1 MPNWSSVI
9 TNVSIPSTIAVY
21 GNGKTLGFYD
31 GTDYFGC
38 SYFYGQNGGQNTN
51 LYNTNIGSNNLG
63 TNTSNAKSIGLTSD
77 TSGKS
82 GIVAKSNSITKT
94 SKSFKFCI
102 KY

>member
-21 GNGKTLGFYD
+21 GNGKTLGL
-31 GTDYFGC
+31 TDSTNYTAL
-38 SYFYGQNGGQNTN
+38 NGNTN
-51 LYNTNIGSNNLG
+51 GYIQNRTGGYGTQISSSAADGSILTGRLG
-63 TNTSNAKSIGLTSD
+63 ITSD
-77 TSGKS
+77 TSGNS
-82 GIVAKSNSITKT
+82 GIVAKSNSITKI